1 MSDTEDAPAVAGA
14 ATDSLTAKGANHY
27 AWNSK
32 TKERKAELE
41 ALGVSIAP
49 KAITPAAAAP
59 AVATPGGAGSAWNSA
74 GTW

>member
-1 MSDTEDAPAVAGA
+1 MSDTEDVPATAGA
-14 ATDSLTAKGANHY
+14 ATDALTAKGANHY
-27 AWNSK
+27 AWNTK

-41 ALGVSIAP
+41 ALGVSVAP
-49 KAITPAAAAP
+49 KAVTVAAAAP